1 MIEEVL
7 VILFNSI
14 EKERVLSPFLH
25 KQNKTNMNKI
35 KIILSVIFLLALLLK
50 LNSQTVTISS
60 NTPTTLTVFQPLDNS
75 FNKSIKTSEVELKPN
90 LSLVYNFDFPD
101 FGYVVFQIKETA
113 VKITVALISN
123 TNLYI
128 NIIDGV
134 FEIKGDNAQGISF
147 FNNTFV
153 SQGFQEYTQQIGS
166 LYNNNIDSY
175 PNKYEELSKLIYNG
189 TFKSTLS
196 ILDSLQNNNN
206 ISLSFHEL
214 MRKDIELAINTQIID
229 KYIALSKTKLPNSNS
244 INIKNEINRL
254 FSQLMISDNNILMYY
269 YSPIYINSYYKYKYR
284 NKESMHLLRKKHDV
298 DLESTF
304 GPYYIYLFAPDY
316 IMLPRLSTA
325 IIIQRLYGVNEFNAD
340 KLYNYLV
347 KRFPKS
353 EYLDYLS
360 TDFKV
365 KEVESNIDPII
376 IKKQINTLKELTDL
390 PELKG
395 SYILIDLWATWCAP
409 CKVEFQKKEAL
420 YNLLSKYNNIK
431 LAYISI
437 DEDRFASYW
446 EKSIKDL
453 ELEGVHIKTN
463 NSLYK
468 EIEKEIYGNKP
479 FLIPQYFL
487 MDPNGNVIDKELP
500 RLDEIEEME
509 KILSV
514 L

>member
-1 MIEEVL
+1 M
-7 VILFNSI
+7 
-14 EKERVLSPFLH
+14 
-25 KQNKTNMNKI
+25 NKTKL
-35 KIILSVIFLLALLLK
+35 ILSVICLFVFLLK
-50 LNSQTVTISS
+50 LSAQTVTISS
-60 NTPTTLTVFQPLDNS
+60 NSPTTLTVFQPLDNS
-75 FNKSIKTSEVELKPN
+75 FNKRVKTNEIDLKPN
-90 LSLVYNFDFPD
+90 LSAIFNFDFPD

-123 TNLYI
+123 TNLNI

-153 SQGFQEYTQQIGS
+153 SQGLEKYLHHIGS
-166 LYNNNIDSY
+166 LYNNNIGNY
-175 PNKYEELSKLIYNG
+175 HNKYEELSKLIYNR
-189 TFKSTLS
+189 TFKSTLF

-206 ISLSFHEL
+206 ISSSFHEL

-284 NKESMHLLRKKHDV
+284 NKESMDLLRKKHDV

-325 IIIQRLYGVNEFNAD
+325 IMIQRLYGVNEFNAD
-340 KLYNYLV
+340 TLYNYLV

-395 SYILIDLWATWCAP
+395 NYILIDLWATWCAP

-446 EKSIKDL
+446 EKSINDL
-453 ELEGVHIKTN
+453 KLEGVHIKTN

>member
-1 MIEEVL
+1 M
-7 VILFNSI
+7 
-14 EKERVLSPFLH
+14 
-25 KQNKTNMNKI
+25 
-35 KIILSVIFLLALLLK
+35 
-50 LNSQTVTISS
+50 
-60 NTPTTLTVFQPLDNS
+60 D
-75 FNKSIKTSEVELKPN
+75 
-90 LSLVYNFDFPD
+90 
-101 FGYVVFQIKETA
+101 
-113 VKITVALISN
+113 
-123 TNLYI
+123 
-128 NIIDGV
+128 
-134 FEIKGDNAQGISF
+134 
-147 FNNTFV
+147 
-153 SQGFQEYTQQIGS
+153 
-166 LYNNNIDSY
+166 
-175 PNKYEELSKLIYNG
+175 
-189 TFKSTLS
+189 
-196 ILDSLQNNNN
+196 
-206 ISLSFHEL
+206 
-214 MRKDIELAINTQIID
+214 
-229 KYIALSKTKLPNSNS
+229 
-244 INIKNEINRL
+244 
-254 FSQLMISDNNILMYY
+254 
-269 YSPIYINSYYKYKYR
+269 
-284 NKESMHLLRKKHDV
+284 LLRKKHDV

-325 IIIQRLYGVNEFNAD
+325 IMIQRLYGVNEFNAD
-340 KLYNYLV
+340 TLYNYLV

-395 SYILIDLWATWCAP
+395 NYILIDLWATWCAP

-437 DEDRFASYW
+437 DEDRFVSYW

-453 ELEGVHIKTN
+453 ELEGVHIKIN